1 MIYYIIIPLLEA
13 IVIIRFAS
21 VFIISM
27 VLILKSNQYS
37 LSVDIFSQIYFSIH
51 SVCNTYCTMYN
62 VQCTMYHHIRVQ
74 VVNYKYRYVI
84 CYSLDILSI
93 CN

>member
-62 VQCTMYHHIRVQ
+62 VQCTMYNVQ
-74 VVNYKYRYVI
+74 CTMYNVHVPSYT
-84 CYSLDILSI
+84 STSSQL
-93 CN
+93 